1 MIQVFQTKP
10 SDLLLTGSPRSR
22 GEFAMD
28 TEMQASQEPA
38 NFEGFGW
45 CSAMVYNI
53 NPLNY

>member
-1 MIQVFQTKP
+1 MVMIQVFQTKP

-38 NFEGFGW
+38 NFEGFGAVLW
-45 CSAMVYNI
+45 YTI
-53 NPLNY
+53 